1 MLSDQNELIEC
12 FVTEASEG
20 LDGIETDL
28 LAMEADGANINVERV
43 NKIFR
48 SIHSIK
54 GTAGFLGLTAIG
66 ALSHEMEN
74 VLNMIRNRELT
85 PGEAVVEALI
95 RGSDLLR
102 GMVSDHSRSN
112 QVDVSQHV
120 AALKS
125 AVKGLSSPAETAAPD
140 REIDVLM
147 PTGGVAFMGVSE
159 KALRQQQER
168 NCHIHIVEA
177 DLINDVES
185 KGLTPVQFLQRVYAC
200 AELMDSYIS
209 TSGVGTL
216 DSKLPAELLFRML
229 LASEH
234 GPDDLHLELGL
245 PSDRV
250 HPIAT
255 PDHGPWDSTG
265 ASAREEAPVTQ
276 TARAMAQATAP
287 EGGASSKIDEPA
299 DPARASAAPVRTDA
313 TLRVG
318 VRILDNLMTL
328 AGELVLARN
337 QLLQISASKGQA
349 GIDSVANR
357 IDQVTSD
364 LQEAIMQTRMQ
375 PVGTVLGKFQR
386 VVRDLSKT
394 LNKQC
399 DLFIEGNEVELDKT
413 IIEAIGD
420 PLTHLVRNALDH
432 GLERPELREAKGK
445 KPTGQVHIRAFHQG
459 GKVNITISDDGAGID
474 GEKLKTKAVQ
484 KNVITADQARTM
496 SEREAIRLI
505 FHPGFSMAEKVT
517 EVSGRGVGMDVVRT
531 NIEKL
536 GGTVDVETQL
546 GSGTTI
552 AIRLPLT
559 LAIIPALIVWCNEK
573 KYALP
578 QVHIHELIR
587 VKASE
592 VRTKIRRINDAELL
606 HVRGSLLPL
615 VRLSTA
621 LGVPSRF
628 RAGYDGPAVDNHRLA
643 LADRRDDGEPLAA
656 DNRRDGASD
665 RREDTN
671 EGALNIIVA
680 EAGALRYGLVV
691 DGLDDSQE
699 IVVKPLGRHM
709 KQCTCLAGATVL
721 GDGKVAMILD
731 VTGISQHCG
740 LKAPDDKQTDAAE
753 AATDADDA
761 CTALMFRNHETEHF
775 AVPTALISRIENIKA
790 EQIDSVGGREILQ
803 YRGRS
808 LPLLRLD
815 QHIKA
820 RPSEVQ
826 GACHVAVFNVA
837 DHEVGLVIPHLG
849 DIRDISTHLDTSAF
863 CEPGVFGSLIVQ
875 DATTRVIDLI
885 AITRSAYP
893 EWFAAAAA
901 SAERSA
907 GTGVRI
913 VLAEDSAFFRGQVA
927 AFLESAGFE
936 VEAFDDGEGAWARL
950 QKLSPPV
957 DLVLTDIEMPRVT
970 GLELTSRIKGDS
982 RLRSIPVFAL
992 TSLAGDANI
1001 KRGREAGVDEY
1012 LVKLDR
1018 ELLISAIQNRLGS
1031 AAGSRATAGSA
1042 AALVGRSS

>member
-1 MLSDQNELIEC
+1 MLSDQNELIES
-12 FVTEASEG
+12 FVTEAAEG

-28 LAMEADGANINVERV
+28 LAMEADGANIDVERV

-102 GMVSDHSRSN
+102 NMVSDVNGSN
-112 QVDVSQHV
+112 GVDVSKHV

-125 AVKGLSSPAETAAPD
+125 AVKGQASPAVAETPD
-140 REIDVLM
+140 HEIDVLM
-147 PTGGVAFMGVSE
+147 PSGGVAFMGVSE
-159 KALRQQQER
+159 KALRRQQER
-168 NCHIHIVEA
+168 NCHIHVVEA

-255 PDHGPWDSTG
+255 PDHGPWDSPRSTPSPG
-265 ASAREEAPVTQ
+265 PAAEE
-276 TARAMAQATAP
+276 TARAKMAVAAP
-287 EGGASSKIDEPA
+287 APGVSVRPEEAA
-299 DPARASAAPVRTDA
+299 DSARPSAAPVKADA

-337 QLLQISASKGQA
+337 QLLQISASKSQA

-432 GLERPELREAKGK
+432 GLETPDRREAKGK

-459 GKVNITISDDGAGID
+459 GKVNITIADDGAGID
-474 GEKLKTKAVQ
+474 PEKLKTKAVQ
-484 KNVITADQARTM
+484 KKIITSDQARSM

-546 GSGTTI
+546 GAGTTI

-592 VRTKIRRINDAELL
+592 VRSKIRRINDAEVL
-606 HVRGSLLPL
+606 HLRGSLLPL
-615 VRLSTA
+615 VRLSKA

-628 RAGYDGPAVDNHRLA
+628 RARHDGPLADNHRLA
-643 LADRRDDGEPLAA
+643 LADRRDDGAPLAA

-665 RREDTN
+665 RREDTH

-709 KQCTCLAGATVL
+709 KQCICLAGATVL
-721 GDGKVAMILD
+721 GDGRVAMILD

-740 LKAPDDKQTDAAE
+740 LKAPDDTQTDAAD
-753 AATDADDA
+753 AAKDAQDL
-761 CTALMFRNHETEHF
+761 CTVLMFRNHETEHF

-808 LPLLRLD
+808 LPLLRLE
-815 QHIKA
+815 HYVKA
-820 RPSEVQ
+820 KPGEVH
-826 GACHVAVFNVA
+826 GGCHVAVFNVA
-837 DHEVGLVIPHLG
+837 DHEVGLVIPRLG
-849 DIRDISTHLDTSAF
+849 DIRDISTHLDTAAF

-875 DATTRVIDLI
+875 DATTRVVDLI
-885 AITRSAYP
+885 AVTRRAYA
-893 EWFAAAAA
+893 EWFEAAGGAA
-901 SAERSA
+901 SGPA
-907 GTGVRI
+907 GIRI
-913 VLAEDSAFFRGQVA
+913 VLAEDSAFFRGQVVS
-927 AFLESAGFE
+927 FLHSAGFE
-936 VEAFDDGEGAWARL
+936 VEAFNDGEGAWARL
-950 QKLSPPV
+950 QKSGPPV

-970 GLELTSRIKGDS
+970 GLELTRRIKADP
-982 RLRSIPVFAL
+982 RLRTIPVFAL
-992 TSLAGDANI
+992 TSLVGAANLQQ
-1001 KRGREAGVDEY
+1001 GREAGVDEY

-1018 ELLISAIQNRLGS
+1018 ELLISAIQKRLGGAGGPY
-1031 AAGSRATAGSA
+1031 AANGSA
-1042 AALVGRSS
+1042 SALVGRPS